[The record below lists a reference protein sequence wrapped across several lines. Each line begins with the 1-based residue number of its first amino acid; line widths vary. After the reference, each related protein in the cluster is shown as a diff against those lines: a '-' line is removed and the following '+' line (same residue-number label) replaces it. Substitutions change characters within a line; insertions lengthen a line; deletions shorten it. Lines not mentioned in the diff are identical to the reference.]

1 MDGQRNKSKTMIY
14 IVIIGILLWGFY
26 FIQEEFAKYGMYQ
39 LISYRVHEISSMIPL
54 LSILTTI
61 LCIGYLFLRWIK
73 KKSDRSD
80 KILLLVFVLCFCLQI
95 GYFKIQADMVYTAAI
110 CTIDEVYEEEERIIV
125 SIDGRED
132 KLELKSPMIVNGML
146 VEKEQK
152 YLIDFMWNKNRP
164 NEGELCMIS
173 IVD

>member
-1 MDGQRNKSKTMIY
+1 MGEQKNKNGFMIR
-14 IVIIGILLWGFY
+14 IIIIGTLLWGFY
-26 FIQEEFAKYGMYQ
+26 IIQEEFAKYGMYQ
-39 LISYRVHEISSMIPL
+39 LISYRVHEISSLIPL
-54 LSILTTI
+54 LCTFTTI
-61 LCIGYLFLRWIK
+61 LCFGYFIWCWRK
-73 KKSDRSD
+73 KKLD
-80 KILLLVFVLCFCLQI
+80 KTGKMLLLVLVVCFCLEA

-110 CTIDEVYEEEERIIV
+110 CTIEEVYEKEERIIV
-125 SIDGRED
+125 KIDGRED
-132 KLELKSPMIVNGML
+132 KLELKSSMIVNGML

>member
-1 MDGQRNKSKTMIY
+1 MEEKRNNNRAMIY
-14 IVIIGILLWGFY
+14 IIIIGILLWGFY

-39 LISYRVHEISSMIPL
+39 LISYRVHEISSVIPL

-61 LCIGYLFLRWIK
+61 LCTGYLLWRWIK
-73 KKSDRSD
+73 KKSD
-80 KILLLVFVLCFCLQI
+80 KTEKVLLLAFVLCFCIQV

-110 CTIDEVYEEEERIIV
+110 CTIDEVYEAEERIIV
-125 SIDGRED
+125 TIDGRED

-152 YLIDFMWNKNRP
+152 YLIDFMWNKKRP

>member
-1 MDGQRNKSKTMIY
+1 MEEKRNKNRAMIY
-14 IVIIGILLWGFY
+14 IIVIGILLWGFY
-26 FIQEEFAKYGMYQ
+26 IIQEEFAKYGMYQ

-54 LSILTTI
+54 ICTLTTI
-61 LCIGYLFLRWIK
+61 LCIGYFFWCWRK
-73 KKSDRSD
+73 KKLD
-80 KILLLVFVLCFCLQI
+80 KTGRMLLLVLVVCFCLEA
-95 GYFKIQADMVYTAAI
+95 GYFKTQADMVYTAAI
-110 CTIDEVYEEEERIIV
+110 CTIDEVYEAEERIIV
-125 SIDGRED
+125 TIDGRED

-146 VEKEQK
+146 MEKEQK